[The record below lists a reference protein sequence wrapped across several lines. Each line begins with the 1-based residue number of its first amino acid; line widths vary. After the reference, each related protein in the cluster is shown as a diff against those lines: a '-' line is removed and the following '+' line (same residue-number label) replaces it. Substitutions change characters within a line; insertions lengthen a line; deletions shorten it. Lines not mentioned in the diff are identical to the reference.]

1 MKRVVV
7 RYKAKPDKVVENIQ
21 LIENVYEALRA
32 SSPPGIRYATFKL
45 ADGTFVHVS
54 ETEDSARPLPEL
66 DAFRRFVS
74 GIKER
79 CIEPPQSEEAV
90 LVGNYRMVTS
100 G

>member
-7 RYKAKPDKVVENIQ
+7 RYKARPDKVAENIQ

-32 SSPPGIRYATFKL
+32 SAPPGIRYATFKL
-45 ADGTFVHVS
+45 ADGSFVHVS
-54 ETEDSARPLPEL
+54 ETEDGARPLPEL
-66 DAFRRFVS
+66 DAFRRFVG

-90 LVGNYRMVTS
+90 IVGNYRMLAS
-100 G
+100 

>member
-7 RYKAKPDKVVENIQ
+7 RYKTRPDKVAENTQ
-21 LIENVYEALRA
+21 LIETVYEALRA
-32 SSPPGIRYATFKL
+32 SSPAGIRYATFKL

-54 ETEDSARPLPEL
+54 ETEDGARPLPEL

-90 LVGNYRMVTS
+90 LVGNYHMLVN